1 MCSASISPAC
11 LKRSK
16 HSLSCLS
23 LAPVIHVYIC
33 IKFKKKK
40 GFLYSLK
47 HYKQKTVAIF
57 ITFFPYLM
65 NNAIIIIIYFKI
77 RIRSIKIKRKYTM
90 YLNQ

>member
-11 LKRSK
+11 LKRSR

-23 LAPVIHVYIC
+23 LAPVIYIC

-40 GFLYSLK
+40 EGFLYSLK